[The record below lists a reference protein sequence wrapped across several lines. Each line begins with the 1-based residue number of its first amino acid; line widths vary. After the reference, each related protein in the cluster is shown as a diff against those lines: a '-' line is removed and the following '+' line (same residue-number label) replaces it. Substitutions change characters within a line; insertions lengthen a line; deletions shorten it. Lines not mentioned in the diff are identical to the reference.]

1 LWKEGVF
8 HRDVSPGN
16 LLWYRSLGKLIG
28 VLNDFDLSSLADDQ
42 GPRGNERTGTIPF
55 MALELL
61 SAQGQRGEVKHRYR
75 HDLESFMWCFA
86 WISLRYENGALLP
99 VKSRRL
105 DDWATSDAVTC
116 GMLKLYFLNNLKEYR
131 SPHIESLM
139 WKILVECFVVLKKK
153 VDARYHVGLQWLSDG
168 DEQPDSEESES
179 DIDGFLQAFKC
190 TTS

>member
-1 LWKEGVF
+1 
-8 HRDVSPGN
+8 
-16 LLWYRSLGKLIG
+16 
-28 VLNDFDLSSLADDQ
+28 
-42 GPRGNERTGTIPF
+42 
-55 MALELL
+55 
-61 SAQGQRGEVKHRYR
+61 
-75 HDLESFMWCFA
+75 MWCFA

-116 GMLKLYFLNNLKEYR
+116 GMLKLYFLNNLNEYR

-139 WKILVECFVVLKKK
+139 WKFLVECFVVLKKEA
-153 VDARYHVGLQWLSDG
+153 DARYHVGLQWLSDG